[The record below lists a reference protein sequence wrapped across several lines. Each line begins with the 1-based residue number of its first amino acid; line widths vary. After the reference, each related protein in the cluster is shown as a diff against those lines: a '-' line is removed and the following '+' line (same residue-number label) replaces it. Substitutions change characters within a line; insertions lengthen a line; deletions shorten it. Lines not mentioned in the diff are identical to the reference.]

1 MYYFAIVVF
10 KHKMPQ
16 NQHFAEFFRYIF
28 IINIYISSN

>member
-1 MYYFAIVVF
+1 MYYFAIAAF
-10 KHKMPQ
+10 KMPQ